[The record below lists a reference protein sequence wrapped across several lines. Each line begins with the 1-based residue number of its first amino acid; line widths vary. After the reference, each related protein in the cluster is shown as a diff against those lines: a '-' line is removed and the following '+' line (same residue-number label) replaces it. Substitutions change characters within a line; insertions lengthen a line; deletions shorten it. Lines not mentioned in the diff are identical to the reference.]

1 MFRKLLP
8 QEHGYFD
15 LFEQHAM
22 LGLKACQELQ
32 ALFAED
38 GDMTARTA
46 LIKDLER
53 EADLV
58 TRSCMDA
65 LHRTFITPMD
75 RSDIQTL
82 IQRLDDVVDS
92 VESIAVRVM
101 LYEIAE
107 VRPEARALA
116 DILVECAKETT
127 LLMPLL
133 RNMKNADAIKQH
145 CVKIFDMENEGDL
158 IMRNALAKLFKT
170 EKDAIVLIKWKE
182 LYERLEKAT
191 DRCEAV
197 ASIVQSIVIEAS

>member
-15 LFEQHAM
+15 LFEQHSA
-22 LGLKACQELQ
+22 LGLRACQELQ
-32 ALFAED
+32 AMFAENA
-38 GDMTARTA
+38 DMTGLAVR
-46 LIKDLER
+46 IKDLEK

-75 RSDIQTL
+75 RADIQTL

-92 VESIAVRVM
+92 VESTAARVM
-101 LYEIAE
+101 LYEITE

-116 DILVECAKETT
+116 EILVECARETT
-127 LLMPLL
+127 LLMPML
-133 RNMKNADAIKQH
+133 RNMKDADTIKQH
-145 CVKIFDMENEGDL
+145 CVNIFEMENAGDL
-158 IMRNALAKLFKT
+158 IMRNALAKLFKE
-170 EKDAIVLIKWKE
+170 EKDAIALIKWKE

>member
-15 LFEQHAM
+15 LFELHAT
-22 LGLKACQELQ
+22 LGQKACQELQ
-32 ALFAED
+32 AMFAED
-38 GDMTARTA
+38 GDMTVRAVV
-46 LIKDLER
+46 IKELEK

-75 RSDIQTL
+75 RTDIQTL

-92 VESIAVRVM
+92 VESLASRVM
-101 LYEIAE
+101 LYEITE

-133 RNMKNADAIKQH
+133 RNMKNAEAIKQH
-145 CVKIFDMENEGDL
+145 CTKIFDMENEGDL
-158 IMRNALAKLFKT
+158 IMRNALAKLFK
-170 EKDAIVLIKWKE
+170 EERDAITLIKWKE

>member
-15 LFEQHAM
+15 LFEQHSA

-32 ALFAED
+32 VMFAED
-38 GDMTARTA
+38 GDMAVRTA
-46 LIKDLER
+46 LIKDIER

-101 LYEIAE
+101 LYEISE

-158 IMRNALAKLFKT
+158 IMRNALAKLFKE

>member
-15 LFEQHAM
+15 LFEQHAT
-22 LGLKACQELQ
+22 LGLKACEELR
-32 ALFAED
+32 AMFAEN
-38 GDMTARTA
+38 GDMTVRAA
-46 LIKDLER
+46 LIKDLEK

-58 TRSCMDA
+58 TRSCMEA

-75 RSDIQTL
+75 RADIHKL
-82 IQRLDDVVDS
+82 IQRLDDIVDS
-92 VESIAVRVM
+92 VESTASRVM
-101 LYEIAE
+101 LYEITD
-107 VRPEARALA
+107 VRPEARELA
-116 DILVECAKETT
+116 DILVECAREMT
-127 LLMPLL
+127 LVMPML

-145 CVKIFDMENEGDL
+145 CVRIYELENEGDL
-158 IMRNALAKLFKT
+158 IMRNALAKLFKEET
-170 EKDAIVLIKWKE
+170 NAIVLIKWKE

>member
-1 MFRKLLP
+1 MFRRLLP

-32 ALFAED
+32 AMVAED
-38 GDMTARTA
+38 GDMTARA
-46 LIKDLER
+46 GLIKDLEK
-53 EADLV
+53 EADQV
-58 TRSCMDA
+58 TRACMEA

-75 RSDIQTL
+75 RADIHKL
-82 IQRLDDVVDS
+82 IQRLDDIVDS
-92 VESIAVRVM
+92 VESTASRVM
-101 LYEIAE
+101 LYEIME
-107 VRPEARALA
+107 VRPEARTLA
-116 DILVECAKETT
+116 DILTECAKEIT
-127 LLMPLL
+127 LVMPML

-145 CVKIFDMENEGDL
+145 CVRIFDLENEGDL
-158 IMRNALAKLFKT
+158 IMRNALARLFKE

-182 LYERLEKAT
+182 LYERLEKTT

>member
-15 LFEQHAM
+15 LFEQHAT

-32 ALFAED
+32 AMFAED
-38 GDMTARTA
+38 GDMTARA
-46 LIKDLER
+46 VLIKDLEK

-58 TRSCMDA
+58 TRACMEA

-75 RSDIQTL
+75 RADIQTL

-92 VESIAVRVM
+92 VESLASRVM
-101 LYEIAE
+101 LYEITE

-127 LLMPLL
+127 LLMPRL
-133 RNMKNADAIKQH
+133 RNMKHADAIKQH

-158 IMRNALAKLFKT
+158 IMRNALAKLFKE

-191 DRCEAV
+191 DRCESV

>member
-22 LGLKACQELQ
+22 LSLKVCGELQ
-32 ALFAED
+32 AMFAED
-38 GDMTARTA
+38 GDMTVRAA
-46 LIKDLER
+46 AIKDLER
-53 EADLV
+53 EADQV
-58 TRSCMDA
+58 TRSCMEA

-75 RSDIQTL
+75 RADIHKL
-82 IQRLDDVVDS
+82 IQRLDDIVDS
-92 VESIAVRVM
+92 VESTASRIM

-116 DILVECAKETT
+116 DLLVECAREIT
-127 LLMPLL
+127 LLMPML
-133 RNMKNADAIKQH
+133 RNMKNAETIKQH
-145 CVKIFDMENEGDL
+145 CGKIYDLENEGDL
-158 IMRNALAKLFKT
+158 IMRNALAKLFK
-170 EKDAIVLIKWKE
+170 EEQDAITLIKWKE

>member
-8 QEHGYFD
+8 KEHGYFD
-15 LFEQHAM
+15 LFEQHAT

-32 ALFAED
+32 AMFAED
-38 GDMTARTA
+38 GDMTARA
-46 LIKDLER
+46 ARIKDLER

-58 TRSCMDA
+58 TRGCIEA

-75 RSDIQTL
+75 RADIHKL
-82 IQRLDDVVDS
+82 IQRLDDVVDG
-92 VESIAVRVM
+92 VESTASRVM

-116 DILVECAKETT
+116 DILADCAKEVS
-127 LLMPLL
+127 LVMPML
-133 RNMKNADAIKQH
+133 RNMKNADAIKLH
-145 CVKIFDMENEGDL
+145 CVKIYDLENEGDL
-158 IMRNALAKLFKT
+158 IMRNALARLFKE
-170 EKDAIVLIKWKE
+170 EKDAIALIKWKE
-182 LYERLEKAT
+182 LFERLEKTT